1 MDAATRVLHILD
13 ASSRKAR
20 AKIVGTPSSC
30 SASIFPDVPHHLCG
44 ARAGRPAAVLS
55 MISGDRDTA
64 LTLTRASSTTRKP
77 LCIQPRLPMSLQNIL
92 GLYKVPPQSDAIA
105 HKRQPEGECEPG
117 SVTSMSYGSRRRL
130 YRKAECSSHWSLKRS
145 AQVAG
150 RQDLLFAVH
159 SPSVRQMGPLPSCF
173 VAPEEKKCYC
183 RSWWLGSHRAEC
195 APPSPFPSLHPTFGD
210 NAASAVSDPTD
221 VGCFRRPK
229 SVGRPLGLIA
239 IALCCCRVAF
249 CCFYKAG
256 DGSYRL
262 RELKWMGPRQ
272 RQWSTGDRGSA
283 HLESQTTRLWGF
295 QWKRERDCFS
305 RKYAQTHRQRASRG
319 DRWTEGRKEGGE
331 QTREQASDHEA
342 EPHCVARRRRFLLL
356 TNDDG
361 PCADAD
367 SEREATTFVRH

>member
-1 MDAATRVLHILD
+1 
-13 ASSRKAR
+13 
-20 AKIVGTPSSC
+20 
-30 SASIFPDVPHHLCG
+30 
-44 ARAGRPAAVLS
+44 

-262 RELKWMGPRQ
+262 RELKWMGATSETMEHRRPRQ
-272 RQWSTGDRGSA
+272 RSSRVANDSSVGVSM
-283 HLESQTTRLWGF
+283 EE
-295 QWKRERDCFS
+295 RERLLF
-305 RKYAQTHRQRASRG
+305 AEIRA
-319 DRWTEGRKEGGE
+319 DT
-331 QTREQASDHEA
+331 
-342 EPHCVARRRRFLLL
+342 
-356 TNDDG
+356 
-361 PCADAD
+361 
-367 SEREATTFVRH
+367 

>member
-1 MDAATRVLHILD
+1 
-13 ASSRKAR
+13 
-20 AKIVGTPSSC
+20 
-30 SASIFPDVPHHLCG
+30 
-44 ARAGRPAAVLS
+44 
-55 MISGDRDTA
+55 
-64 LTLTRASSTTRKP
+64 
-77 LCIQPRLPMSLQNIL
+77 
-92 GLYKVPPQSDAIA
+92 
-105 HKRQPEGECEPG
+105 
-117 SVTSMSYGSRRRL
+117 
-130 YRKAECSSHWSLKRS
+130 
-145 AQVAG
+145 
-150 RQDLLFAVH
+150 
-159 SPSVRQMGPLPSCF
+159 MGPLPSCF

-210 NAASAVSDPTD
+210 NAASAVSDPTG

-295 QWKRERDCFS
+295 NGRERLLF
-305 RKYAQTHRQRASRG
+305 AEIRA
-319 DRWTEGRKEGGE
+319 DT
-331 QTREQASDHEA
+331 
-342 EPHCVARRRRFLLL
+342 
-356 TNDDG
+356 
-361 PCADAD
+361 
-367 SEREATTFVRH
+367 

>member
-1 MDAATRVLHILD
+1 
-13 ASSRKAR
+13 
-20 AKIVGTPSSC
+20 
-30 SASIFPDVPHHLCG
+30 
-44 ARAGRPAAVLS
+44 

-64 LTLTRASSTTRKP
+64 LTLARASSTTRKP

-183 RSWWLGSHRAEC
+183 RSWWLGSHRARAEC

-295 QWKRERDCFS
+295 NGRERLLF
-305 RKYAQTHRQRASRG
+305 AEIRA
-319 DRWTEGRKEGGE
+319 DT
-331 QTREQASDHEA
+331 
-342 EPHCVARRRRFLLL
+342 
-356 TNDDG
+356 
-361 PCADAD
+361 
-367 SEREATTFVRH
+367 